1 MHALN
6 YKITL
11 LSKVLISRPTTGQN
25 MIETLEYLRGS
36 TVLGTLASR
45 YIFIK
50 QLTQAHEDDTFYRWF
65 LRGDLSFSNGYLMEQ
80 HTETT
85 PTPLYIQQEKAG
97 NAIYN
102 ILLTD
107 PNNITKPLGGFSNI
121 NSEHIINI
129 KPKKGISFHH
139 ERDRLTGTSKKGLF
153 FNYESLLPSQ
163 AFKGAIYGSSKDL
176 EDLKKIVGHNFK
188 AKMGKS
194 KGAEYGDV
202 IIELLNIQKI
212 DSNSLINEN
221 ILEEGIFF
229 TFISPC
235 ILYNELGMSDPTFS
249 NIERHLQKIF
259 GKDTFTIEGS
269 IIKQEFIENYVSIWK
284 MKKPGERAISAGSSL
299 YLFFEYVDNSIL
311 NGIYNLLEKG
321 IGERLMEGFGRVQ
334 ITPATVEKYIL
345 NTANKKVEKPVGN
358 PPAAVKHIFRA
369 IVKEALFEK
378 IKSEAIAETN
388 KFKGLPKNSLL
399 GRLKL
404 MVGKT
409 GYKNFSTKIA
419 QLKETAKNQLRSC
432 RYYEHNQAKESLL
445 DYLSRYD
452 Q

>member
-1 MHALN
+1 
-6 YKITL
+6 
-11 LSKVLISRPTTGQN
+11 
-25 MIETLEYLRGS
+25 
-36 TVLGTLASR
+36 
-45 YIFIK
+45 
-50 QLTQAHEDDTFYRWF
+50 
-65 LRGDLSFSNGYLMEQ
+65 
-80 HTETT
+80 
-85 PTPLYIQQEKAG
+85 
-97 NAIYN
+97 
-102 ILLTD
+102 
-107 PNNITKPLGGFSNI
+107 
-121 NSEHIINI
+121 
-129 KPKKGISFHH
+129 
-139 ERDRLTGTSKKGLF
+139 
-153 FNYESLLPSQ
+153 
-163 AFKGAIYGSSKDL
+163 
-176 EDLKKIVGHNFK
+176 
-188 AKMGKS
+188 
-194 KGAEYGDV
+194 
-202 IIELLNIQKI
+202 
-212 DSNSLINEN
+212 
-221 ILEEGIFF
+221 
-229 TFISPC
+229 
-235 ILYNELGMSDPTFS
+235 MSDPTFS

-452 Q
+452 EKKLFYFLNNLGDYEKLARLIDYDPKTQEDLLPFLWNTYFQTLLKEFWWKNKQLQQKEARPS